1 MDTGND
7 ILNTSPDPFAGLIS
21 RPGGC
26 LALLLRSEG
35 GFPRRPGA
43 TMALWPDGTRIGRLG
58 AGCIDADIAAH
69 QGAAEPVTRLIYGKG
84 GPIDLPL
91 PCGGS
96 VEIALIQRPDPEW
109 LRQIAHARKIRQ
121 VAYWRIGLAEGEVRM
136 IQAAETGLQGDEFVL
151 KLYPGCALHI
161 HGEGDEATAL
171 AAMARAIGLDCHLG
185 ADSATADAQTA
196 VVALFHDHDRE
207 LAILRDA
214 LASDAFYIGAMGSRR
229 AQVARLAGLK
239 DAGVGADA
247 LAKLRGPIGVV
258 APAREPRLLAASVL
272 TEILSVY
279 DRTFG

>member
-7 ILNTSPDPFAGLIS
+7 IFNASPEPFAGLIS

-109 LRQIAHARKIRQ
+109 LRQIAWARKTRQ
-121 VAYWRIGLAEGEVRM
+121 VAYWRIGLADGNIRM
-136 IQAAETGLQGDEFVL
+136 TEAAEVGLHENEFVL
-151 KLYPGCALHI
+151 KLHPGCALHV

-171 AAMARAIGLDCHLG
+171 VAMARSIGLKCELG
-185 ADSATADAQTA
+185 ATSVNPDAQTA
-196 VVALFHDHDRE
+196 IVALFHDHDRE

-214 LASDAFYIGAMGSRR
+214 LASDAFYVGAMGSRR
-229 AQVARLAGLK
+229 AQVARLAGLR
-239 DAGVGADA
+239 DAGVGEDE
-247 LAKLRGPIGVV
+247 LTKLRGPIGVI

-272 TEILSVY
+272 TEVLSVY